1 MTWTILSLHF
11 LLTTNVYF
19 VGEYPTQAK
28 CLAAL
33 KEKNG
38 YFGSEIPPDL
48 QQCVYIK
55 KEKLY
60 AQAEGVSYESDR

>member
-11 LLTTNVYF
+11 LLITNVAF
-19 VGEYPTQAK
+19 VGEFPTQQK
-28 CLAAL
+28 CLVAL

-48 QQCVYIK
+48 RQCVKIEK
-55 KEKLY
+55 KKLY
-60 AQAEGVSYESDR
+60 AQAEGVSYESDK

>member
-11 LLTTNVYF
+11 LLITNVYF
-19 VGEYPTQAK
+19 VGDYPTQAK
-28 CLAAL
+28 CIAAL
-33 KEKNG
+33 KQKQG
-38 YFGSEIPPDL
+38 YFSSEMPPDL

-60 AQAEGVSYESDR
+60 AQAEGGIYENDR

>member
-1 MTWTILSLHF
+1 MA
-11 LLTTNVYF
+11 F
-19 VGEYPTQAK
+19 VGEFPTQAK

-48 QQCVYIK
+48 RQCVQIERK
-55 KEKLY
+55 KLY